1 MWRRGELRRAR
12 RHDAAGIPAVRH
24 HCTSEHILEDAD
36 DRGVTT
42 QGHEF
47 RERQDALLE
56 RQPAL
61 VIRAESYAGLCN
73 RLPAGRIV
81 GDPTRA
87 AAVLQYFST
96 QRENLIG
103 SNEPA
108 EKQVPLVLGVATHG
122 GGV

>member
-1 MWRRGELRRAR
+1 MWRRRELRRAR
-12 RHDAAGIPAVRH
+12 RHDAAGIPSVRDH
-24 HCTSEHILEDAD
+24 GTSEHILEDAH

-42 QGHEF
+42 EGDEY

-61 VIRAESYAGLCN
+61 VIRTESYARLCN
-73 RLPAGRIV
+73 GLPAGRIV
-81 GDPTRA
+81 GHPTRA

-103 SNEPA
+103 
-108 EKQVPLVLGVATHG
+108 
-122 GGV
+122 